1 MALTKRKFPKSRVK
15 GGWYTVAATS
25 RSQIKQDLLNQLEA
39 KGQYDK
45 FYIDFI
51 EDYMTLYDVKV
62 KLRADIKKH
71 GLRYK
76 TTNGNGFEIE
86 KPNESIINFTKVN
99 IQMLKIL
106 NDLELQKPSELDS
119 GEDDDLLRRS

>member
-1 MALTKRKFPKSRVK
+1 MAT
-15 GGWYTVAATS
+15 TS
-25 RSQIKQDLLNQLEA
+25 RNQIKEDLLNQLEA

-45 FYIDFI
+45 FYKDLI
-51 EDYMTLYDVKV
+51 EDYMTLYDIKV
-62 KLRADIKKH
+62 KLRTDIKKN

-99 IQMLKIL
+99 TQMLKIL
-106 NDLELQKPSELDS
+106 SDLKLQKPSEPELGD
-119 GEDDDLLRRS
+119 GDDLL

>member
-1 MALTKRKFPKSRVK
+1 MAT
-15 GGWYTVAATS
+15 TS
-25 RSQIKQDLLNQLEA
+25 RNRIKEDLLNQLEA

-45 FYIDFI
+45 FYKDLI
-51 EDYMTLYDVKV
+51 EDYMTLYDIKV
-62 KLRADIKKH
+62 KLRADIKKN

-99 IQMLKIL
+99 TQMLKIL
-106 NDLELQKPSELDS
+106 SDLKLQKPSESEPGD
-119 GEDDDLLRRS
+119 GDDLL